1 MANYS
6 REMRMDIDLRKKR
19 KIEKTMEFAE
29 RMRKVYK
36 KAKVVLIRAQEEM
49 KRQVN
54 RERKEVE
61 EWKKSNKMMLS
72 TKDLV
77 FKERPAKKLVD

>member
-36 KAKVVLIRAQEEM
+36 KAKVVLIRA
-49 KRQVN
+49 
-54 RERKEVE
+54 
-61 EWKKSNKMMLS
+61 
-72 TKDLV
+72 
-77 FKERPAKKLVD
+77 